1 MSQPFIHIR
10 TNVGKAFRL
19 NGSTIVPIARSV
31 YIRSPL
37 LSGGLIWNR
46 PIAVLVRHADGSE
59 YTLPVHDVTRRLQ
72 LFVLTVGALGALL
85 IWLIQRRRRLRG

>member
-10 TNVGKAFRL
+10 TNVGKAVHL

-31 YIRSPL
+31 HIRLPL

-46 PIAVLVRHADGSE
+46 PIAVLVRPDR
-59 YTLPVHDVTRRLQ
+59 VHPAGTRCDATPAAVCAGCRCAG
-72 LFVLTVGALGALL
+72 VCVALASSTP
-85 IWLIQRRRRLRG
+85 

>member
-10 TNVGKAFRL
+10 TNVGKAVHL

-31 YIRSPL
+31 HIRLPL

-46 PIAVLVRHADGSE
+46 PIAVLVRPDDGIE
-59 YTLPVHDVTRRLQ
+59 YTLPVRDVTRRLQ
-72 LFVLTVGALGALL
+72 LFVLAAGVLGSMLL
-85 IWLIQRRRRLRG
+85 WLLQRRRRLSR